1 MQINPDKTYRIL
13 LIDDD
18 ELDRKIFKRS
28 LNNSSLKHYLFE
40 AINATDAL
48 SSIRSNSFDCIFLD
62 YRIPGSDGLELLIN
76 IKKADP
82 ITGVA
87 VMTSHGDETIAI
99 EMLKAGALDYMNK
112 SDIDSD
118 EIERI
123 VHTSVKMR
131 QIENERA
138 HAEQQS
144 KQHVYQLEAIL
155 ESTNSSVL
163 SVDRDLRLTGFNKA
177 YKETIRKIYGMDV
190 KIGDQL
196 QDMVFGDADPDT
208 EKEMLSRAFNGE
220 QFVREEHYGLDEAN
234 RYFFE
239 ISYNPVRNENNEVT
253 GVAIFAQDV
262 TEKKRVEQALTKAR
276 NEALKAAQVKTDFLS
291 NMSHEIRTPM
301 NAIIGITDLLL
312 DRITDATHR
321 DFLNSI
327 KYSADNLLVIIND
340 ILDFSKIEAGKIVI
354 ESIPFDLRENLEE
367 ISKAFNYQAKEK
379 HIDLIVNIGPDVP
392 RMIMG
397 DPYRLN
403 QILFNLVGNAIKFTI
418 EGSVSIEVKVKQKLS
433 DRYLIYFGV
442 TDTGIGI
449 SDDKI
454 TTIFESFTQ
463 AYTDTARKFG
473 GTGLGLAITKNLV
486 ELQNG
491 YLGLTSTLKKG
502 STFYFEIPYA
512 ESKSAQPTSLP
523 GNEAGQAIN
532 SLKGYKVL
540 LVEDNTMNQLVAQQI
555 LLKWSADVSI
565 AETGVE
571 ALKYLTSEKF
581 DIVLMD
587 LQMPEM
593 SGYEA
598 TRQIRGDN
606 KLVLNPAVPI
616 IALTADAFEE
626 TRVKVLKSGMND
638 FVTKPFKQEEL
649 YNKII
654 KYLTV

>member
-1 MQINPDKTYRIL
+1 MEINPDRTYHIL

-28 LNNSSLKHYLFE
+28 LGNSNLNHDLYETTTEADAIAALK
-40 AINATDAL
+40 
-48 SSIRSNSFDCIFLD
+48 NSHFDCIFLD
-62 YRIPGSDGLELLIN
+62 YRIPGTDGLELLRA
-76 IKKADP
+76 IKK
-82 ITGVA
+82 INTTTGVA
-87 VMTSHGDETIAI
+87 IMTSHGDETIAI

-112 SDIDSD
+112 SDINPD

-123 VHTSVKMR
+123 VHTSFKIQ
-131 QIENERA
+131 QIEKEKA
-138 HAEQQS
+138 LAEQRS
-144 KQHVYQLEAIL
+144 KQYVSQLEAIL
-155 ESTNSSVL
+155 ESTNSSVF
-163 SVDRDLRLTGFNKA
+163 SVDRELRLTAFNSA
-177 YKETIRKIYGMDV
+177 YKVSMKKIYDIDV
-190 KIGDQL
+190 KVGVCLSDL
-196 QDMVFGDADPDT
+196 DFGDADRELEDDAM
-208 EKEMLSRAFNGE
+208 KRAFNGE
-220 QFVREEHYGLDEAN
+220 HFVREEHYGVNESN

-239 ISYNPVRNENNEVT
+239 ISYNPVKNENNEVT

-276 NEALKAAQVKTDFLS
+276 NEALKAAQVKSDFLS

-301 NAIIGITDLLL
+301 NAIIGMTDLLL
-312 DRITDATHR
+312 DRINDNTQR
-321 DFLNSI
+321 DYLNSI

-340 ILDFSKIEAGKIVI
+340 ILDFSKIEAGKIII
-354 ESIPFDLRENLEE
+354 ENIPFGLHENMEE
-367 ISKAFNYQAKEK
+367 ISKAFRYQAEEK
-379 HIDLIVNIGPDVP
+379 DLDLIVNVGADVP
-392 RMIMG
+392 KMIMG

-403 QILFNLVGNAIKFTI
+403 QILFNLVGNAIKFTN
-418 EGSVSIEVKVKQKLS
+418 EGTVTIEVKVKQQVN
-433 DRYLIYFGV
+433 DRYLLYFGV
-442 TDTGIGI
+442 SDTGIGI

-454 TTIFESFTQ
+454 NTIFESFTQ
-463 AYTDTARKFG
+463 AYTDTSRKFG

-491 YLGLTSTLKKG
+491 YLGLKSTLKRG
-502 STFYFEIPYA
+502 STFYFEIAYSEA
-512 ESKSAQPTSLP
+512 KNLQPKATGNNTSRF
-523 GNEAGQAIN
+523 IN

-555 LLKWSADVSI
+555 LLKWNAEVSI

-571 ALKYLTSEKF
+571 ALKFLTSEKF
-581 DIVLMD
+581 DVVLMD

-626 TRVKVLKSGMND
+626 TRVKVLKAGMND

-654 KYLTV
+654 KYLAV

>member
-1 MQINPDKTYRIL
+1 MEINPDRTYRIL

-28 LNNSSLKHYLFE
+28 LGHSNLNHDLHETITEADAIAALKKE
-40 AINATDAL
+40 
-48 SSIRSNSFDCIFLD
+48 SFDCIFLD
-62 YRIPGSDGLELLIN
+62 YRIPGTDGLELLRA
-76 IKKADP
+76 IKKIDAT
-82 ITGVA
+82 TGVA
-87 VMTSHGDETIAI
+87 IMTSHGDETIAI

-112 SDIDSD
+112 SDINPD

-123 VHTSVKMR
+123 VHTSVKIR
-131 QIENERA
+131 QIEKEKA
-138 HAEQQS
+138 QAEQQS
-144 KQHVYQLEAIL
+144 KLYVSQLEAIL
-155 ESTNSSVL
+155 ESTNSSVF
-163 SVDRDLRLTGFNKA
+163 SVDKGLRLTAFNNA
-177 YKETIRKIYGMDV
+177 YKVSMKKIYDIDV
-190 KIGDQL
+190 KIGICLNDL
-196 QDMVFGDADPDT
+196 DFGDADREVED
-208 EKEMLSRAFNGE
+208 EAMNRAFNGE
-220 QFVREEHYGLDEAN
+220 HFVREEHYGVNESN

-239 ISYNPVRNENNEVT
+239 ISYNPVKNENNEVT

-276 NEALKAAQVKTDFLS
+276 NEALKAAQVKSDFLS

-301 NAIIGITDLLL
+301 NAIIGMTDLLL
-312 DRITDATHR
+312 DRINDNTQR
-321 DFLNSI
+321 DYLNSI

-354 ESIPFDLRENLEE
+354 ENIPFGLHENMEE
-367 ISKAFNYQAKEK
+367 ISKAFRYQAEEK
-379 HIDLIVNIGPDVP
+379 DLDLIVNVGADVP
-392 RMIMG
+392 KMIMG

-403 QILFNLVGNAIKFTI
+403 QILFNLVGNAIKFTN
-418 EGSVSIEVKVKQKLS
+418 EGTVTIEVKVKQQVN
-433 DRYLIYFGV
+433 DRYLLYFGV
-442 TDTGIGI
+442 SDTGIGI

-454 TTIFESFTQ
+454 NTIFESFTQ
-463 AYTDTARKFG
+463 AYTDTSRKFG

-491 YLGLTSTLKKG
+491 YLGLKSTLKRG
-502 STFYFEIPYA
+502 STFYFEIAYSEA
-512 ESKSAQPTSLP
+512 KNLQPKAT
-523 GNEAGQAIN
+523 GNNTDRFIN
-532 SLKGYKVL
+532 SLKGYRVL

-555 LLKWSADVSI
+555 LLKWNAEVSI

-581 DIVLMD
+581 DVVLMD

-626 TRVKVLKSGMND
+626 TRVKVLKAGMND

-654 KYLTV
+654 KYLAV

>member
-1 MQINPDKTYRIL
+1 MEINPDKTYRIL

-28 LNNSSLKHYLFE
+28 LGNSTLNHNLHE
-40 AINATDAL
+40 ATTGADA
-48 SSIRSNSFDCIFLD
+48 IAAIKNTSFDCIFLD
-62 YRIPGSDGLELLIN
+62 YRIPGTDGLELLRA
-76 IKKADP
+76 IKKIDTT
-82 ITGVA
+82 TGVA
-87 VMTSHGDETIAI
+87 IMTSHGDETIAI

-112 SDIDSD
+112 SDINPD

-123 VHTSVKMR
+123 VHTSVKIR
-131 QIENERA
+131 QIEKEKTR
-138 HAEQQS
+138 AEQQS
-144 KQHVYQLEAIL
+144 KLYVSQLEAIL

-163 SVDRDLRLTGFNKA
+163 SVDRELKLTAFNRA
-177 YKETIRKIYGMDV
+177 YKESIKKMYGVDV
-190 KIGDQL
+190 KIGDSLSDIAYGDIDHETERECL
-196 QDMVFGDADPDT
+196 Q
-208 EKEMLSRAFNGE
+208 RAFSGE
-220 QFVREEHYGLDEAN
+220 HFVREEHYGMNESN

-239 ISYNPVRNENNEVT
+239 ISYNPVRSENNEVT

-276 NEALKAAQVKTDFLS
+276 NEALKAAQVKSDFLS

-301 NAIIGITDLLL
+301 NAIIGMTDLLL
-312 DRITDATHR
+312 DRISENTQR
-321 DFLNSI
+321 DYLNSI

-354 ESIPFDLRENLEE
+354 ENIPFGLHENLEE
-367 ISKAFNYQAKEK
+367 ISKAFRYQAEEK
-379 HIDLIVNIGPDVP
+379 DLELVVNIGAGVP
-392 RMIMG
+392 KIIMG

-403 QILFNLVGNAIKFTI
+403 QILFNLVGNAIKFTK
-418 EGSVSIEVKVKQKLS
+418 EGTVTIDVSVKQQIS
-433 DRYLIYFGV
+433 DRYLLYFGV
-442 TDTGIGI
+442 SDTGIGI
-449 SDDKI
+449 SDDKMN
-454 TTIFESFTQ
+454 TIFESFTQ
-463 AYTDTARKFG
+463 AYTDTSRKFG
-473 GTGLGLAITKNLV
+473 GTGLGLSITKNLV

-491 YLGLTSTLKKG
+491 YLGLKSTLQKG
-502 STFYFEIPYA
+502 STFYFEIAYTEA
-512 ESKSAQPTSLP
+512 KNLQPQAT
-523 GNEAGQAIN
+523 GNNTNRFIN
-532 SLKGYKVL
+532 SLKGYRVL

-555 LLKWSADVSI
+555 LLKWHAEVSI

-581 DIVLMD
+581 DVVLMD

-626 TRVKVLKSGMND
+626 TRIKVLKAGMND

-654 KYLTV
+654 KYLAV